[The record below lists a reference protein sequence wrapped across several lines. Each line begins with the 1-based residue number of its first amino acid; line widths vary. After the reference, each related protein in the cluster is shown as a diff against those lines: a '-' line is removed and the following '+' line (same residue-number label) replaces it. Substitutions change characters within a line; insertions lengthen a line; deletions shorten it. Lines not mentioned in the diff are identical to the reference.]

1 MTLRYRLTA
10 LFVFVILL
18 VSLMIGVFAVI
29 TSDRHSRA
37 ELNQNL
43 NDLAASAGAA
53 PNRALAN
60 VLMTLERGDVNVAA
74 FVLAPNTPTV
84 TLHRSNPEPKAAPSY
99 GSALTAQ
106 NQIKAVPDEGG
117 FAMRSLNVG
126 GSSILVLVIPTA
138 SVRAHAIR
146 LAWEVG
152 LFALLAAS
160 LGALAVQFL
169 TKRDLKT
176 VEELIA
182 FTGDVADGKPVI
194 MGSIEPQSSDVAA
207 LKESLERVVQ
217 VLGDRLGAV
226 EQTNE
231 RMQRFVGDAS
241 HELRTPLT
249 TIRGYA
255 ELLESPVDEAT
266 RHRAVDRISQESR
279 RMTALVEDLLL
290 IAELGEPGQ
299 QRFDRVALS
308 NLVASTAETFALDHV
323 TRQVSI
329 NVEANIDVLGHAKL
343 VSRLLDNAFSN
354 IARHTNEQDAVT
366 VTLMRRDADAVLI
379 IEDAGP
385 GLANYED
392 GPQRFRRF
400 DDARSRE
407 TGGSG
412 LGLSIMHDIATAMGG
427 VLTVMPSVLGGL
439 KLEITVP
446 QLPSEP
452 E

>member
-10 LFVFVILL
+10 LFVIVILL
-18 VSLMIGVFAVI
+18 VSLMIGVFAVM
-29 TSDRHSRA
+29 TSGRHSRA

-43 NDLAASAGAA
+43 NDVAASAGAV

-60 VLMTLERGDVNVAA
+60 VLLTLERGDVNVAA

-84 TLHRSNPEPKAAPSY
+84 TLHRSNPEPKDAPSY
-99 GSALTAQ
+99 GSALAAR
-106 NQIKAVPDEGG
+106 NQIKTVPNEGG

-126 GSSILVLVIPTA
+126 GSSLLVLVIPTA

-160 LGALAVQFL
+160 LGALAIQLL

-182 FTGDVADGKPVI
+182 FTGDVADGKPVT
-194 MGSIEPQSSDVAA
+194 MGGMEPQSSDVAA
-207 LKESLERVVQ
+207 LKVSLERVVH
-217 VLGDRLGAV
+217 VLGDRLAAV
-226 EQTNE
+226 EQTNQ

-255 ELLESPVDEAT
+255 ELLESPVDDET
-266 RHRAVDRISQESR
+266 RRRAVDRIAQESR

-290 IAELGEPGQ
+290 MAELGEPGQ
-299 QRFDRVALS
+299 KRMDRVALS
-308 NLVASTAETFALDHV
+308 NLVVSTAETFALDHV
-323 TRQVSI
+323 KRRVSI
-329 NVEANIDVLGHAKL
+329 NVEANVEVLGHAKF
-343 VSRLLDNAFSN
+343 VTRLLDNAFSN
-354 IARHTNEQDAVT
+354 IARHTDERDAVT
-366 VTLMRRDADAVLI
+366 VTLARRGTQAILS
-379 IEDAGP
+379 IEDSGP
-385 GLANYED
+385 GFPSYDD

-412 LGLSIMHDIATAMGG
+412 LGLSIMQDIATSMGG
-427 VLTVMPSVLGGL
+427 LLSVMPSELGGL
-439 KLEITVP
+439 KLEIAVP
-446 QLPSEP
+446 LLPSEQ